1 MEMSVDE
8 RKKKV
13 LRRESEEL
21 GHVGRECHVAE
32 SRGKTYLNGCFLRY
46 MFPAVKGIPR
56 FT

>member
-1 MEMSVDE
+1 MSVDE